1 MNKLC
6 LFICIMI
13 IKYVYSVLTSGVSFG
28 QLSFL
33 KMEEIGFGGFW
44 TLCVCVCVCVC
55 VSVSVSV
62 SVSVC
67 MQEGVGYI
75 HVLVCIHV
83 AVLHFTS

>member
-33 KMEEIGFGGFW
+33 KMEEIGFGDFW
-44 TLCVCVCVCVC
+44 TLCVCVCVCEC
-55 VSVSVSV
+55 VHAGGS
-62 SVSVC
+62 
-67 MQEGVGYI
+67 G
-75 HVLVCIHV
+75 
-83 AVLHFTS
+83 LHTCACVYTCCSSSFHLLKQLTNFCET

>member
-33 KMEEIGFGGFW
+33 KMEEIGFGDFW
-44 TLCVCVCVCVC
+44 TLCVCVCVC
-55 VSVSVSV
+55 
-62 SVSVC
+62 VSVC